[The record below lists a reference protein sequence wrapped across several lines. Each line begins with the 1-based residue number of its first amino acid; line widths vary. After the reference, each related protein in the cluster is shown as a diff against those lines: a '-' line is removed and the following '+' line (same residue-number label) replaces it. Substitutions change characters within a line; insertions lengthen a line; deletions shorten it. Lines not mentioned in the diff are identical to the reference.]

1 MLYRLFILIVIAI
14 VFSRCSLV
22 KPVATN
28 PTPSLK
34 GLHMWD
40 EHRGATIEE
49 FKQHPD
55 YDCTRQRI
63 SQ

>member
-1 MLYRLFILIVIAI
+1 MLYRLLLLITIAV
-14 VFSRCSLV
+14 VFTSCSLV
-22 KPVATN
+22 KPVASN
-28 PTPSLK
+28 PEPSLK

-40 EHRGATIEE
+40 FHRGYTIEE

-63 SQ
+63 SK

>member
-1 MLYRLFILIVIAI
+1 MRYKLIILAVISAM
-14 VFSRCSLV
+14 FTSCGLV
-22 KPVATN
+22 KIVETN

-40 EHRGATIEE
+40 EHRGHTIEE
-49 FKQHPD
+49 FKQHPE